1 MNICVFASGKGS
13 NFLSILNAIKKKE
26 LSSEVVAFVTDRK
39 SCGAEL
45 IAKENNIKTFS
56 FNAPDLITSL
66 KNLNVNFIVLAGFLK
81 KLDGNFINEFQNN
94 IDKKIINIHPALLP
108 SYGGAGMYGM
118 NIHKAVISNK
128 EKYSGITIHF
138 VNENY
143 DEGKIIFQK
152 RVDIHESDDEN
163 SLVEKIHKL
172 EHECYPMII
181 KKFEED
187 KINIYNNEVQIL
199 D

>member
-39 SCGAEL
+39 SCGAEI
-45 IAKENNIKTFS
+45 IAKENNIITFS

-81 KLDGNFINEFQNN
+81 KLDGNFINEFK
-94 IDKKIINIHPALLP
+94 DRIINIHPALLP

-128 EKYSGITIHF
+128 EKFSGITIHF

-152 RVDIHESDDEN
+152 RVDVNESDDEN

-172 EHECYPMII
+172 EHECYPFII

-187 KINIYNNEVQIL
+187 KIKVLNNEVQIL

>member
-13 NFLSILNAIKKKE
+13 NFLSILNSIKKKE
-26 LSSEVVAFVTDRK
+26 LSSEVVAFVSDRK

-45 IAKENNIKTFS
+45 IAKENNIRTFS
-56 FNAPDLITSL
+56 FNSSDLITSL
-66 KNLNVNFIVLAGFLK
+66 KNLKVDFIVLAGFLK
-81 KLDGNFINEFQNN
+81 KLDENFINAFK
-94 IDKKIINIHPALLP
+94 DKIINIHPALLP

-128 EKYSGITIHF
+128 EKFSGITIHF

-152 RVDIHESDDEN
+152 RVDIIESDDEN

-172 EHECYPMII
+172 EHECYPFII

-187 KINIYNNEVQIL
+187 KIKIVNNKVEIL
-199 D
+199 N

>member
-39 SCGAEL
+39 SCGAEI

-81 KLDGNFINEFQNN
+81 KLDGNFIDAFK
-94 IDKKIINIHPALLP
+94 DKIINIHPALLP

-143 DEGKIIFQK
+143 DEGKIVFQK
-152 RVDIHESDDEN
+152 RVEVNESDDEN

-187 KINIYNNEVQIL
+187 KIKVVNNKVEIL
-199 D
+199 N

>member
-26 LSSEVVAFVTDRK
+26 LSSEVVAFVSDRK

-56 FNAPDLITSL
+56 FNSSDLITSL
-66 KNLNVNFIVLAGFLK
+66 KNLNVDFIVLAGFLK
-81 KLDGNFINEFQNN
+81 KLEKNFISVFEN
-94 IDKKIINIHPALLP
+94 KIINIHPALLP

-128 EKYSGITIHF
+128 EKFSGITIHF

-152 RVDIHESDDEN
+152 KVDIDENDDEN

-172 EHECYPMII
+172 EHECYPMIV

-187 KINIYNNEVQIL
+187 KIKVVNGKVEIL
-199 D
+199 N

>member
-1 MNICVFASGKGS
+1 LNICVFASGKGS

-39 SCGAEL
+39 DCGAEL
-45 IAKENNIKTFS
+45 IAKQNNIKVFS

-66 KNLNVNFIVLAGFLK
+66 KNLNVDFIVLAGFLK
-81 KLDGNFINEFQNN
+81 KLSEDFVKAFEGR
-94 IDKKIINIHPALLP
+94 IINIHPALLP

-128 EKYSGITIHF
+128 EKFSGITIHF

-152 RVDIHESDDEN
+152 RVDIGESDDEN
-163 SLVEKIHKL
+163 TLVEKIHEL

-187 KINIYNNEVQIL
+187 KIKISNNEVQIL

>member
-1 MNICVFASGKGS
+1 LNICVFASGKGS
-13 NFLSILNAIKKKE
+13 NFLSILNSIKKKE
-26 LSSEVVAFVTDRK
+26 LSSEVVAFVSDRK

-45 IAKENNIKTFS
+45 IAKENNIRTFS
-56 FNAPDLITSL
+56 FNSSDLITSL
-66 KNLNVNFIVLAGFLK
+66 KNLKVDFIVLAGFLK
-81 KLDGNFINEFQNN
+81 KLDENFINAFK
-94 IDKKIINIHPALLP
+94 DKIINIHPALLP

-128 EKYSGITIHF
+128 EKFSGITIHF

-152 RVDIHESDDEN
+152 RVDIIESDDEN

-172 EHECYPMII
+172 EHECYPFII

-187 KINIYNNEVQIL
+187 KIKIVNNKVEIL
-199 D
+199 N

>member
-66 KNLNVNFIVLAGFLK
+66 KNLNVDFIVLAGFLK
-81 KLDGNFINEFQNN
+81 KLDGNFINEFK
-94 IDKKIINIHPALLP
+94 DRIINIHPALLP

-128 EKYSGITIHF
+128 EKFSGITIHF

-152 RVDIHESDDEN
+152 KVDVNESDDEN

-172 EHECYPMII
+172 EHECYPFII

-187 KINIYNNEVQIL
+187 KIKVLNNEVQIL

>member
-66 KNLNVNFIVLAGFLK
+66 KNLNINFIVLAGFLK
-81 KLDGNFINEFQNN
+81 KLEENFISAFK
-94 IDKKIINIHPALLP
+94 DRIINIHPALLP

-128 EKYSGITIHF
+128 EKFSGITIHF

-152 RVDIHESDDEN
+152 RVDVNESDDEN
-163 SLVEKIHKL
+163 TLVEKIHKL

-187 KINIYNNEVQIL
+187 KIKVVNGKVEIL
-199 D
+199 N

>member
-13 NFLSILNAIKKKE
+13 NFLSILNSIKKKE
-26 LSSEVVAFVTDRK
+26 ISSEVVAFVSDRK
-39 SCGAEL
+39 GCGAEL
-45 IAKENNIKTFS
+45 IAKENNIRTFS
-56 FNAPDLITSL
+56 FSSSDLITSL
-66 KNLNVNFIVLAGFLK
+66 KNLKVDFIVLAGFLK
-81 KLDGNFINEFQNN
+81 KLDENFISVFK
-94 IDKKIINIHPALLP
+94 DRIINIHPALLP

-118 NIHKAVISNK
+118 NIHRAVIKNK

-152 RVDIHESDDEN
+152 RVDVDESDDEN

-187 KINIYNNEVQIL
+187 KIKIINNEVQIL
-199 D
+199 N

>member
-1 MNICVFASGKGS
+1 LNICVFASGKGS

-56 FNAPDLITSL
+56 FHAPDLITSL

-81 KLDGNFINEFQNN
+81 KLDGNFINEFK
-94 IDKKIINIHPALLP
+94 DRIINIHPALLP

-128 EKYSGITIHF
+128 EKFSGITIHF

-152 RVDIHESDDEN
+152 RVNVSESDDEN
-163 SLVEKIHKL
+163 NLVEKIHKL
-172 EHECYPMII
+172 EHECYPFII

-187 KINIYNNEVQIL
+187 KIKVVNDKVQIL

>member
-13 NFLSILNAIKKKE
+13 NFLSILNSIKKKE
-26 LSSEVVAFVTDRK
+26 LSSEVAAFVTDRK
-39 SCGAEL
+39 GCGAEL
-45 IAKENNIKTFS
+45 IAKENNINTFS
-56 FNAPDLITSL
+56 FKSPDLITSL
-66 KNLNVNFIVLAGFLK
+66 KNLNVDFIVLAGFLK
-81 KLDGNFINEFQNN
+81 KLDENFIKAFEN
-94 IDKKIINIHPALLP
+94 KIINIHPALLP

-128 EKYSGITIHF
+128 EKFSGITIHF

-143 DEGKIIFQK
+143 DEGKIIFQQK
-152 RVDIHESDDEN
+152 VDVNENDDEN
-163 SLVEKIHKL
+163 SLAEKIHKL
-172 EHECYPMII
+172 EHECYPFVI

-187 KINIYNNEVQIL
+187 KIKINNNEVQIL

>member
-81 KLDGNFINEFQNN
+81 KLDENFISVF
-94 IDKKIINIHPALLP
+94 
-108 SYGGAGMYGM
+108 
-118 NIHKAVISNK
+118 
-128 EKYSGITIHF
+128 
-138 VNENY
+138 
-143 DEGKIIFQK
+143 
-152 RVDIHESDDEN
+152 
-163 SLVEKIHKL
+163 
-172 EHECYPMII
+172 
-181 KKFEED
+181 
-187 KINIYNNEVQIL
+187 
-199 D
+199 

>member
-13 NFLSILNAIKKKE
+13 NFLSILNTIEKKE

-39 SCGAEL
+39 NCGAKL
-45 IAKENNIKTFS
+45 IAEEKNIKTFS
-56 FNAPDLITSL
+56 FNDPDLITSL
-66 KNLNVNFIVLAGFLK
+66 KNLKVDFIVLAGFLK
-81 KLDGNFINEFQNN
+81 KLEGNFINEFK
-94 IDKKIINIHPALLP
+94 DRIINIHPALLP
-108 SYGGAGMYGM
+108 SYGGEGMYGM

-152 RVDIHESDDEN
+152 KIEVNESDDEN

-172 EHECYPMII
+172 EHECYPFVI
-181 KKFEED
+181 KKFEEGKV
-187 KINIYNNEVQIL
+187 KIHKGINYNEVQIL

>member
-66 KNLNVNFIVLAGFLK
+66 KNLHVDFIVLAGFLK
-81 KLDGNFINEFQNN
+81 KLDGNFINEFK
-94 IDKKIINIHPALLP
+94 DRIINIHPALLP
-108 SYGGAGMYGM
+108 SYGGAGMYGI

-152 RVDIHESDDEN
+152 RVDVNESDDEN

-172 EHECYPMII
+172 EHECYPFII

-187 KINIYNNEVQIL
+187 KIKVVNNKVQIL

>member
-81 KLDGNFINEFQNN
+81 KLDGNFINEFK
-94 IDKKIINIHPALLP
+94 DRIINIHPALLP

-143 DEGKIIFQK
+143 DEGKIVFQK
-152 RVDIHESDDEN
+152 RVEVNESDDEN

-187 KINIYNNEVQIL
+187 KIKVVNNKVEIL
-199 D
+199 N

>member
-81 KLDGNFINEFQNN
+81 KLDGNFINEFK
-94 IDKKIINIHPALLP
+94 DRIINIHPALLP

-152 RVDIHESDDEN
+152 RVDINESDDEN

-172 EHECYPMII
+172 EYECYPMII

>member
-45 IAKENNIKTFS
+45 IAKQNNIKTFS

-66 KNLNVNFIVLAGFLK
+66 KNLNVDLVVLAGFLK
-81 KLDGNFINEFQNN
+81 KLDENFINAFEGR
-94 IDKKIINIHPALLP
+94 IINIHPALLP

-128 EKYSGITIHF
+128 EKFSGITIHF

-152 RVDIHESDDEN
+152 KVDVEENDDEN

-172 EHECYPMII
+172 EHECYPFVI

-187 KINIYNNEVQIL
+187 KIKIFNNEVQIL

>member
-39 SCGAEL
+39 NCGAEF
-45 IAKENNIKTFS
+45 IAEEKNIKTFS
-56 FNAPDLITSL
+56 FNASDLITSL

-81 KLDGNFINEFQNN
+81 KLDANFINAFQN
-94 IDKKIINIHPALLP
+94 KIINIHPALLP

-128 EKYSGITIHF
+128 EKFSGITIHF

-152 RVDIHESDDEN
+152 RVDVNENDDEN
-163 SLVEKIHKL
+163 TLVEKIHKL
-172 EHECYPMII
+172 EHECYPFVI

-187 KINIYNNEVQIL
+187 KIKITNNEVQIL

>member
-56 FNAPDLITSL
+56 FNSPDLITTL
-66 KNLNVNFIVLAGFLK
+66 KNLNVDFIVLAGFLK
-81 KLDGNFINEFQNN
+81 KLDKDFINAFEN
-94 IDKKIINIHPALLP
+94 KIINIHPALLP

-128 EKYSGITIHF
+128 EKFSGITIHF

-152 RVDIHESDDEN
+152 KVEVNENDDEN
-163 SLVEKIHKL
+163 TLVEKIHKL
-172 EHECYPMII
+172 EHECYPTII

-187 KINIYNNEVQIL
+187 KIKVVNGKVEIL
-199 D
+199 N

>member
-81 KLDGNFINEFQNN
+81 KLDGNFIDAFK
-94 IDKKIINIHPALLP
+94 DKIINIHPALLP

-143 DEGKIIFQK
+143 DEGKIVFQK
-152 RVDIHESDDEN
+152 RVEVNESDDEN

-187 KINIYNNEVQIL
+187 KIKVVNNKVEIL
-199 D
+199 N